1 MTRRISSRT
10 FPDAPADWDASSRDV
25 WNSLIKVLEQS
36 DLFDQGRRTRPLFV
50 VQGTVSAPVTLDVNN
65 PSVSVL
71 THVVGKLLLALQ
83 PSNFVDVREL

>member
-10 FPDAPADWDASSRDV
+10 FPSPPADWDASSKDA
-25 WNSLIKVLEQS
+25 WNQLTKVLEQS
-36 DLFDQGRRTRPLFV
+36 DLFDAGRRTRPQFIIE
-50 VQGTVSAPVTLDVNN
+50 GTVSAPTTLDLSS
-65 PSVSVL
+65 PSVTAL

>member
-10 FPDAPADWDASSRDV
+10 FPSPPVEWDASSKDA
-25 WNSLIKVLEQS
+25 WNQLTKVLEQS
-36 DLFDQGRRTRPLFV
+36 DLFDLGRRTRPQFII
-50 VQGTVSAPVTLDVNN
+50 QGTVSAAVTLDMNAPTVTA
-65 PSVSVL
+65 L